1 MHIMSWDFGKYTMI
15 CSLLVYC
22 MSLKIFE
29 KNPTIMKNYRIW
41 HYSKMVLLSK
51 CTLRCPPSFF
61 MLIICTSTLFWSS
74 SIFVVLFENW
84 DMETK
89 KFASKNVAFFLI
101 LWLYRIKVW
110 DSEPL
115 LIGLIFS
122 CLRSFN
128 WEACLVMVYM
138 ITRCLSKTLSFFPLV
153 ILYFYRF
160 CKQLLATPDHTI

>member
-1 MHIMSWDFGKYTMI
+1 MPV
-15 CSLLVYC
+15 C
-22 MSLKIFE
+22 LK
-29 KNPTIMKNYRIW
+29 
-41 HYSKMVLLSK
+41 SVLLLNADEVVIFIK
-51 CTLRCPPSFF
+51 ERGLAYGILGRFV
-61 MLIICTSTLFWSS
+61 ID